1 MSCQLFS
8 MLTISPEKALIL
20 QNQVHKFGT
29 PTQDMAERFDYWIR
43 NAAMNKHVGNMRR
56 NDFQPS
62 CPVPIATPETP
73 THFWRTRDYVLLK
86 CPPIPNTWMERFTR
100 NHLGRWFRDERPVP
114 PNFDGYYFSRG
125 KVERVKDWLAF
136 PFGMIFLVAPAML
149 FFFTCSP
156 SSRLAILL
164 AFIAGLAL
172 VVQIFLG
179 TTRHETLATALGYT
193 GVLGLLI
200 SVKTDRCPVPK

>member
-1 MSCQLFS
+1 M
-8 MLTISPEKALIL
+8 
-20 QNQVHKFGT
+20 QNQIHELGT
-29 PTQDMAERFDYWIR
+29 PTQDMAERFDFWIR
-43 NAAMNKHVGNMRR
+43 NAAMRKHVGDMKRR
-56 NDFQPS
+56 DFQPS
-62 CPVPIATPETP
+62 YPIPPSSSPENP

-86 CPPIPNTWMERFTR
+86 CPPVPNTWIERFTR
-100 NHLGRWFRDERPVP
+100 DRLGRWFRDERPVP
-114 PNFDGYYFSRG
+114 AQFDGYYFSRS
-125 KVERVKDWLAF
+125 KVERVKDWMAF
-136 PFGMIFLVAPAML
+136 PFGLVFLVAPAML
-149 FFFTCSP
+149 FFFVCSP

-200 SVKTDRCPVPK
+200 SVKTDQCLAPAV